1 MIVID
6 TSAVVDALVAGPGS
20 HALRAR
26 IAGEDL
32 HAPHLLDHE
41 VVSALRG
48 LTLGGHLSRARVQDL
63 LTDFEDLTV
72 ERWPAL
78 DVLRRRAFAL
88 RSNVTAYDAAYVAL
102 AEILGCPLVTRDGP
116 LSRSSGHH
124 ADIELW

>member
-20 HALRAR
+20 QAMRAR
-26 IAGEDL
+26 ICGEDL

-41 VVSALRG
+41 VVAALRG
-48 LTLGGHLSRARVQDL
+48 MTLGGHLSAARAEDL
-63 LTDFEDLTV
+63 LTDLEDLTV
-72 ERWPAL
+72 ERWPAI

-88 RSNVTAYDAAYVAL
+88 RSNVTACDAAYLAL
-102 AEILGCPLVTRDGP
+102 AEILGCPLITRDGP